1 MRDLV
6 RCRETFQR
14 EILKSPHFLLKFLR
28 RRGFV
33 FLRGPELDGPPLRLA
48 PPALHRTKPSRE
60 DQNRVRRVPHLLAY
74 KLDRRVQLDRQ
85 IEVLALAKP
94 YQGRRRGAPLLPGHD
109 THSAVVLVT

>member
-1 MRDLV
+1 VRDLV

-14 EILKSPHFLLKFLR
+14 EILKSRRYILKFLR

-33 FLRGPELDGPPLRLA
+33 FREGAELDGPPLRLA
-48 PPALHRTKPSRE
+48 PQLYAERSRPERTRIVFGEYLALLE
-60 DQNRVRRVPHLLAY
+60 Y